1 MTAGV
6 TEPIYSQFIGTFFM
20 LICAIQ
26 SHLPIEYHGPSE
38 KAEIQATGFVMDPLP
53 HGQNYR

>member
-6 TEPIYSQFIGTFFM
+6 TEPIYSQLIGTFFV
-20 LICAIQ
+20 LICTIK
-26 SHLPIEYHGPSE
+26 SHLPIEDHGPSG
-38 KAEIQATGFVMDPLP
+38 KAEIQVTGFVMDPLP